1 MQAEEILDAL
11 EEYLGQYVGGT
22 RGLAWQAPYKG
33 DLFKLFLQAYK
44 QGYDSLQALLRSPA
58 VPFGTNSLHGI
69 SLRTPHRNRSNS

>member
-22 RGLAWQAPYKG
+22 VGSPGKRPTKATSSNYSCRLISRAMYSP
-33 DLFKLFLQAYK
+33 
-44 QGYDSLQALLRSPA
+44 QALLRSLA